1 VQDQPVVGVAAEGLR
16 NDFLELGFDLVDI
29 RAGREAG
36 AVADSEDVGVD
47 CEGFLAERG
56 VEDDVGCLATDAG
69 ELLE

>member
-1 VQDQPVVGVAAEGLR
+1 MVGVAAERLWH
-16 NDFLELGFDLVDI
+16 DLLELGLDDVD
-29 RAGREAG
+29 RFAGREAG